1 MNEVKNRKSR
11 QSNNVKRRV
20 KQPKKNIAK
29 IGIKTKIF
37 AFLLVVVAIIM
48 IYSNFS
54 SPARVIRAFYKNVN
68 NHKYEELYNL
78 VETDM
83 SKEEFTNKMKSVY
96 DGMEVSSAWVTIS
109 INLKNSDVVNLKY
122 VTNLN
127 TVAGKLTFSN
137 KSTLVKVNGKYKI
150 KWDNSF
156 LYPKLKNN
164 QKIRVSTLKAKRGA
178 IYDRNKNI
186 LAKDAKAYSIGIVAG
201 KIKSDDDLRVI
212 SKLLNITYKDIKA
225 ELAKPYVVD
234 GTFVHLKNIDREQQ
248 ELKTALLK
256 IPAVKIIDYDIREY
270 PYNEKLSTLLGFVQ
284 NDDGK
289 SGLELTLNSQLKGLN
304 GCEIYVDDD
313 GINVETILKKDRVNG
328 KNIDLTIDVKL
339 QELIYEKFKDVESA
353 TVAMNYTTG
362 EILALVSTPSYET
375 NKISLGISD
384 NEWNEIVNNKKKP
397 LFTRFLSK
405 YTPGSTMKPIVAA
418 IGLDTDSFTDT
429 ENFGKSVKTWQKD
442 SSWKDF
448 YVTTLEVYNGE
459 SNLEKAL
466 IHSDNVY
473 FAKAALKIGK
483 NLFKQ
488 ELDRYGFNKP
498 LNFEQ
503 NTDISVY
510 GNIDSEAKL
519 AVSGFGQGEMEVN
532 PIFMAKIYSAFANN
546 GNVVTPYILQKEG
559 NDQNTVNS
567 VNLIKPLTANKI
579 KNDLKKVIDKGTG
592 KLAKIDG
599 KNLYGKTGTA
609 EIKMT
614 KDDKSG
620 EEIGWFNVFDDN
632 KLLIVN
638 MVENAKKLNGSKF
651 SVKNLREVF
660 DKYVIIN
667 NVNWQLLEK

>member
-164 QKIRVSTLKAKRGA
+164 QKIRVSTLKAKGGA

-201 KIKSDDDLRVI
+201 KIKSDDDLRAI

-289 SGLELTLNSQLKGLN
+289 SGLELTFNSQLKGLN

-313 GINVETILKKDRVNG
+313 GINVDTILKKDRVNG

-418 IGLDTDSFTDT
+418 IGLDTDSFTDI
-429 ENFGKSVKTWQKD
+429 ENFGKSVKSWQKD

-546 GNVVTPYILQKEG
+546 GNAVTPYILQKEG

-567 VNLIKPLTANKI
+567 VNLIKPLTADKI
-579 KNDLKKVIDKGTG
+579 KNDLKKVIDEGTG

-667 NVNWQLLEK
+667 NVN

>member
-29 IGIKTKIF
+29 IGIKTKMF

-201 KIKSDDDLRVI
+201 KIKSDDELRAM

-289 SGLELTLNSQLKGLN
+289 SGLELTFNSQLKGLN

-313 GINVETILKKDRVNG
+313 GINVDTILKKDRVNG

-418 IGLDTDSFTDT
+418 IGLDTDSFTDI
-429 ENFGKSVKTWQKD
+429 ENFGKSVKSWQKD

-546 GNVVTPYILQKEG
+546 GNAVTPYILQKEG

-567 VNLIKPLTANKI
+567 VNLIKPLTADKI
-579 KNDLKKVIDKGTG
+579 KNDLKKVIDEGTG

-667 NVNWQLLEK
+667 NVN

>member
-201 KIKSDDDLRVI
+201 KIKSDDELRAM

-256 IPAVKIIDYDIREY
+256 IPVVKIIDYDIREY

-289 SGLELTLNSQLKGLN
+289 SGLELTFNSQLKGLN

-313 GINVETILKKDRVNG
+313 GINVDTILKKDRVNG

-418 IGLDTDSFTDT
+418 IGLDTDSFTDI
-429 ENFGKSVKTWQKD
+429 ENFGRSVKSWQKD

-546 GNVVTPYILQKEG
+546 GNAVTPYILQKEG

-579 KNDLKKVIDKGTG
+579 KNDLKKVIDEGTG

-667 NVNWQLLEK
+667 NVN

>member
-11 QSNNVKRRV
+11 QSNNVKRKS

-29 IGIKTKIF
+29 IGIKTKMF

-109 INLKNSDVVNLKY
+109 INLKNIDVVNLKY

-127 TVAGKLTFSN
+127 TIAGKLTFSN

-201 KIKSDDDLRVI
+201 KIKNDDDLRAI

-651 SVKNLREVF
+651 SLKNLREVF

-667 NVNWQLLEK
+667 NVN

>member
-29 IGIKTKIF
+29 IGIKTKMF

-109 INLKNSDVVNLKY
+109 INLKNTDVVNLKY

-186 LAKDAKAYSIGIVAG
+186 LAKDAKAYSIGVVAG
-201 KIKSDDDLRVI
+201 KIKSDDDLRAI

-289 SGLELTLNSQLKGLN
+289 SGLELTFNSQLKGLN

-313 GINVETILKKDRVNG
+313 GINVDTILKKDRVNG

-418 IGLDTDSFTDT
+418 IGLDTDSFTDI
-429 ENFGKSVKTWQKD
+429 ENFGKSVKSWQKD

-546 GNVVTPYILQKEG
+546 GNAVTPYILQKEG

-567 VNLIKPLTANKI
+567 VNLIKPLTADKI
-579 KNDLKKVIDKGTG
+579 KNDLKKVIDEGTG

-667 NVNWQLLEK
+667 NVN

>member
-29 IGIKTKIF
+29 IGIKTKMF

-201 KIKSDDDLRVI
+201 KIKNDDDLRAI

-289 SGLELTLNSQLKGLN
+289 SGLELTFNSQLKGLN

-313 GINVETILKKDRVNG
+313 GINVDTILKKDRVNG

-418 IGLDTDSFTDT
+418 IGLDTDSFTDI
-429 ENFGKSVKTWQKD
+429 ENFGKSVKSWQKD

-448 YVTTLEVYNGE
+448 YVTTLEGYNGE

-546 GNVVTPYILQKEG
+546 GNAVTPYILQKEG
-559 NDQNTVNS
+559 NNQNTVNS
-567 VNLIKPLTANKI
+567 VNLIKPLNANKI
-579 KNDLKKVIDKGTG
+579 KNDLKKVIDEGTG

-632 KLLIVN
+632 RLLIVN

-667 NVNWQLLEK
+667 NVN

>member
-201 KIKSDDDLRVI
+201 KIKSDDDLRAI

-289 SGLELTLNSQLKGLN
+289 SGLELTFNSQLKGLN

-313 GINVETILKKDRVNG
+313 GINVDTILKKDRVNG

-339 QELIYEKFKDVESA
+339 QELIYEKFKDAESA
-353 TVAMNYTTG
+353 TVAMDYTTG

-418 IGLDTDSFTDT
+418 IGLDTDSFTDI
-429 ENFGKSVKTWQKD
+429 ENFGKSVKSWQKD

-546 GNVVTPYILQKEG
+546 GNAVTPYILQKEG

-567 VNLIKPLTANKI
+567 VNLIKPLTADKI
-579 KNDLKKVIDKGTG
+579 KNDLKKVIDEGTG

-667 NVNWQLLEK
+667 NVN

>member
-29 IGIKTKIF
+29 IGIKIKIF

-201 KIKSDDDLRVI
+201 KIKSDDDLRAI

-289 SGLELTLNSQLKGLN
+289 SGLELTFNSQLKGLN
-304 GCEIYVDDD
+304 GCEIYVDND
-313 GINVETILKKDRVNG
+313 GINVDTILKKDRVNG

-418 IGLDTDSFTDT
+418 IGLDTDSFTDI
-429 ENFGKSVKTWQKD
+429 ENFGKSVKSWQKD

-483 NLFKQ
+483 SLFKQ

-546 GNVVTPYILQKEG
+546 GNAVTPYILQKEG
-559 NDQNTVNS
+559 NNQNTVNS
-567 VNLIKPLTANKI
+567 VNLIKPLNANKI
-579 KNDLKKVIDKGTG
+579 KNDLKKVIDEGTG

-632 KLLIVN
+632 RLLIVN

-667 NVNWQLLEK
+667 NVN

>member
-156 LYPKLKNN
+156 LYPKVKNN

-201 KIKSDDDLRVI
+201 KIKSDDDLRAI

-289 SGLELTLNSQLKGLN
+289 SGLELTFNSQLKGLN

-313 GINVETILKKDRVNG
+313 GINVDTILKKDRVNG

-418 IGLDTDSFTDT
+418 IGLDTDSFTDI
-429 ENFGKSVKTWQKD
+429 ENFGKSVKSWQKD

-546 GNVVTPYILQKEG
+546 GNAVTPYILQKEG
-559 NDQNTVNS
+559 NDQNTINS
-567 VNLIKPLTANKI
+567 VNLIKPLTADKI
-579 KNDLKKVIDKGTG
+579 KNDLKKVIDEGTG

-667 NVNWQLLEK
+667 NVN

>member
-201 KIKSDDDLRVI
+201 KIKSDDDLRAI

-289 SGLELTLNSQLKGLN
+289 SGLELTFNSQLKGLN

-313 GINVETILKKDRVNG
+313 GINVDTILKKDRVNG

-418 IGLDTDSFTDT
+418 IGLDTDSFTDI
-429 ENFGKSVKTWQKD
+429 ENFGKSVKSWQKD

-546 GNVVTPYILQKEG
+546 GNAVTPYILQKEG
-559 NDQNTVNS
+559 NYQNTVNS
-567 VNLIKPLTANKI
+567 VNLIKPLTADKI
-579 KNDLKKVIDKGTG
+579 KNDLKKVIDEGTG

-667 NVNWQLLEK
+667 NVN

>member
-164 QKIRVSTLKAKRGA
+164 QKIRVSTLKAKRGS

-201 KIKSDDDLRVI
+201 KIKSDDDLRAI

-234 GTFVHLKNIDREQQ
+234 GTFVHLKNIDRKQQ

-289 SGLELTLNSQLKGLN
+289 SGLELTFNSQLKGLN

-313 GINVETILKKDRVNG
+313 GINVDTILKKDRVNG

-418 IGLDTDSFTDT
+418 IGLDTDSFTDI
-429 ENFGKSVKTWQKD
+429 ENFGKSVKSWQKD

-546 GNVVTPYILQKEG
+546 GNAVTPYILQKEG

-567 VNLIKPLTANKI
+567 VNLIKPLTADKI
-579 KNDLKKVIDKGTG
+579 KNDLKKVIDEGTG

-667 NVNWQLLEK
+667 NVN

>member
-201 KIKSDDDLRVI
+201 KIKSDDELRAM

-289 SGLELTLNSQLKGLN
+289 SGLELTFNSQLKGLN

-313 GINVETILKKDRVNG
+313 GINVDTILKKDRVNG

-397 LFTRFLSK
+397 LFIRFLSK

-418 IGLDTDSFTDT
+418 IGLDTDSFTDI
-429 ENFGKSVKTWQKD
+429 ENFGKSVKSWQKD

-546 GNVVTPYILQKEG
+546 GNAVTPYILQKEG
-559 NDQNTVNS
+559 NNQNTVNS
-567 VNLIKPLTANKI
+567 VNLIKPLNANKI
-579 KNDLKKVIDKGTG
+579 KNDLKKVIDEGTG

-632 KLLIVN
+632 RLLIVN

-667 NVNWQLLEK
+667 SVN

>member
-29 IGIKTKIF
+29 IGIKTKMF

-201 KIKSDDDLRVI
+201 KIKSDDDLRAI

-289 SGLELTLNSQLKGLN
+289 SGLELTFNSQLKGLN

-313 GINVETILKKDRVNG
+313 GINVDTILKKDRVNG

-418 IGLDTDSFTDT
+418 IGLDTDSFTDI
-429 ENFGKSVKTWQKD
+429 ENFGKSVKSWQKD

-546 GNVVTPYILQKEG
+546 GNAVTPYILQKEG
-559 NDQNTVNS
+559 NNQNTVNS
-567 VNLIKPLTANKI
+567 VNLIKPLNANKI
-579 KNDLKKVIDKGTG
+579 KNDLKKVIDEGTG

-632 KLLIVN
+632 RLLIVN

-667 NVNWQLLEK
+667 NVN

>member
-83 SKEEFTNKMKSVY
+83 SKEEFTNKMRSVY

-109 INLKNSDVVNLKY
+109 VNLKNSDVVNLKY

-201 KIKSDDDLRVI
+201 KIKSDDDLRAI

-289 SGLELTLNSQLKGLN
+289 SGLELTFNSQLKGLN

-313 GINVETILKKDRVNG
+313 GINVDTILKKDRVNG

-418 IGLDTDSFTDT
+418 IGLDTDSFTDI
-429 ENFGKSVKTWQKD
+429 ENFGKSVKSWQKD

-546 GNVVTPYILQKEG
+546 GNAVTPYILQKEG

-579 KNDLKKVIDKGTG
+579 KNDLKKVIDEGTG

-660 DKYVIIN
+660 DKYVIMN
-667 NVNWQLLEK
+667 NVN

>member
-201 KIKSDDDLRVI
+201 KIKSDDELRAM

-289 SGLELTLNSQLKGLN
+289 SGLELTFNSQLKGLN

-313 GINVETILKKDRVNG
+313 GINVDTILKKDRVNG

-418 IGLDTDSFTDT
+418 IGLDTDSFTDI
-429 ENFGKSVKTWQKD
+429 ENFGKSVKSWQKD

-466 IHSDNVY
+466 IYSDNVY

-546 GNVVTPYILQKEG
+546 GNAVTPYILQKEG

-579 KNDLKKVIDKGTG
+579 KNDLKKVIDEGTG

-651 SVKNLREVF
+651 GVKNLREVF

-667 NVNWQLLEK
+667 NVN

>member
-186 LAKDAKAYSIGIVAG
+186 LSKDAKAYSIGIVAG
-201 KIKSDDDLRVI
+201 KIKSDDDLRAI

-289 SGLELTLNSQLKGLN
+289 SGLELTFNSQLKGLN

-313 GINVETILKKDRVNG
+313 GINVDTILKKDRVNG

-418 IGLDTDSFTDT
+418 IGLDNDSFTDI
-429 ENFGKSVKTWQKD
+429 ENFGKSVKSWQKD

-503 NTDISVY
+503 NTDVSVY

-532 PIFMAKIYSAFANN
+532 PIFMAKIYSAFAND
-546 GNVVTPYILQKEG
+546 GNAVTPYILQKEG
-559 NDQNTVNS
+559 NDQNTVNI

-579 KNDLKKVIDKGTG
+579 KNDLKKVIDEGTG

-667 NVNWQLLEK
+667 NVN

>member
-29 IGIKTKIF
+29 IGIKTKMF

-54 SPARVIRAFYKNVN
+54 SPARVIKAFYKNVN

-201 KIKSDDDLRVI
+201 KIKSDDDLRAI

-289 SGLELTLNSQLKGLN
+289 SGLELTFNSQLKGLN

-313 GINVETILKKDRVNG
+313 GINVDTILKKDRVNG

-418 IGLDTDSFTDT
+418 IGLDTDSFTDI
-429 ENFGKSVKTWQKD
+429 ENFGKSVKSWQKD

-546 GNVVTPYILQKEG
+546 GNAVTPYILQKEG

-567 VNLIKPLTANKI
+567 VNLIKPLTADKI
-579 KNDLKKVIDKGTG
+579 KNDLKKVIDEGTG

-667 NVNWQLLEK
+667 NVN

>member
-29 IGIKTKIF
+29 IGIKTKMF

-201 KIKSDDDLRVI
+201 KIKSDDDLRAI
-212 SKLLNITYKDIKA
+212 SKLLNITYKDMKA

-289 SGLELTLNSQLKGLN
+289 SGLELTFNSQLKGLN

-313 GINVETILKKDRVNG
+313 GINVDTILKKDRVNG

-429 ENFGKSVKTWQKD
+429 ENFGKSVKSWQKD
-442 SSWKDF
+442 LSWKDF

-483 NLFKQ
+483 SLFKQ

-546 GNVVTPYILQKEG
+546 GNAVTPYILQKEG
-559 NDQNTVNS
+559 NNQNTVNS
-567 VNLIKPLTANKI
+567 VNLIKPLNANKI
-579 KNDLKKVIDKGTG
+579 KNDLKKVIDEGTG

-667 NVNWQLLEK
+667 NVN

>member
-78 VETDM
+78 VKTDM

-201 KIKSDDDLRVI
+201 KIKSDDDLRAI

-289 SGLELTLNSQLKGLN
+289 SGLELTFNSQLKGLN

-313 GINVETILKKDRVNG
+313 GINVDTILKKDRVNG

-339 QELIYEKFKDVESA
+339 QELIYEKFKDAESA
-353 TVAMNYTTG
+353 TVAMDYTTG

-546 GNVVTPYILQKEG
+546 GNAVTPYILQKEG
-559 NDQNTVNS
+559 NNQNTVNS
-567 VNLIKPLTANKI
+567 VNLMNPITANKI
-579 KNDLKKVIDKGTG
+579 KDDLKKVIDEGTG

-614 KDDKSG
+614 KEDKSG

-651 SVKNLREVF
+651 SVKNLREVL
-660 DKYVIIN
+660 DKHVIIN
-667 NVNWQLLEK
+667 SVN

>member
-201 KIKSDDDLRVI
+201 KIKSDDDLRAI

-289 SGLELTLNSQLKGLN
+289 SGLELTFNSQLKGLN

-313 GINVETILKKDRVNG
+313 GINVDTILKKDRVNG

-418 IGLDTDSFTDT
+418 IGLDTDSFTDI
-429 ENFGKSVKTWQKD
+429 ENFGKSVKSWQKD

-546 GNVVTPYILQKEG
+546 GNAVTPYILQKEG

-567 VNLIKPLTANKI
+567 VNLIKPLTADKI
-579 KNDLKKVIDKGTG
+579 KNDLKKVIDEGTG

-609 EIKMT
+609 EIKMN

-667 NVNWQLLEK
+667 NVN

>member
-29 IGIKTKIF
+29 IGIKTKMF

-150 KWDNSF
+150 KWDSSF

-201 KIKSDDDLRVI
+201 KIKSDDDLRAI

-289 SGLELTLNSQLKGLN
+289 SGLELTFNSQLKGLN

-313 GINVETILKKDRVNG
+313 GINVDTILKKDRVNG

-339 QELIYEKFKDVESA
+339 QELIYEKFKDAESA
-353 TVAMNYTTG
+353 TVAMDYTTG

-405 YTPGSTMKPIVAA
+405 CTPGSTMKPIVAA

-546 GNVVTPYILQKEG
+546 GKAVTPYILQKEG

-579 KNDLKKVIDKGTG
+579 KNDLKKVIDEGTG

-667 NVNWQLLEK
+667 NVN

>member
-29 IGIKTKIF
+29 IGIKTKMF

-109 INLKNSDVVNLKY
+109 INLKNSDVVNLNY

-201 KIKSDDDLRVI
+201 KIKSDDDLRAI

-289 SGLELTLNSQLKGLN
+289 SGLELTFNSQLKGLN

-313 GINVETILKKDRVNG
+313 GINVDTILKKDRVNG

-418 IGLDTDSFTDT
+418 IGLDTDSFTDI
-429 ENFGKSVKTWQKD
+429 ENFGKSVKSWQKD

-546 GNVVTPYILQKEG
+546 GNAVTPYILQKEG

-567 VNLIKPLTANKI
+567 VNLIKPLTADKI
-579 KNDLKKVIDKGTG
+579 KNDLKKVIDEGTG

-667 NVNWQLLEK
+667 NVN

>member
-29 IGIKTKIF
+29 IGIKTKMF

-96 DGMEVSSAWVTIS
+96 DGMEVSSAWVIIS

-122 VTNLN
+122 VTNLS

-201 KIKSDDDLRVI
+201 KIKSDDELRAM

-289 SGLELTLNSQLKGLN
+289 SGLELTFNSQLKGLN

-313 GINVETILKKDRVNG
+313 GINVDTILKKDRVNG

-418 IGLDTDSFTDT
+418 IGLDTDSFTDI
-429 ENFGKSVKTWQKD
+429 ENFGRSVKSWQKD

-546 GNVVTPYILQKEG
+546 GNAVTPYILQKEG

-579 KNDLKKVIDKGTG
+579 KNDLKKVIDEGTG

-609 EIKMT
+609 EIKMN

-660 DKYVIIN
+660 DKYVIMN
-667 NVNWQLLEK
+667 NVN

>member
-201 KIKSDDDLRVI
+201 KIKNDDDLRAI

-289 SGLELTLNSQLKGLN
+289 SGLELTFNSQLKGLN

-313 GINVETILKKDRVNG
+313 GINVDTILKKDRVNG

-339 QELIYEKFKDVESA
+339 QELIYEKFKDIESA

-384 NEWNEIVNNKKKP
+384 NEWNEIINNKKKP

-546 GNVVTPYILQKEG
+546 GKAVTPYILQKEG

-579 KNDLKKVIDKGTG
+579 KNDLKKVIDEGTG

-667 NVNWQLLEK
+667 NVN

>member
-29 IGIKTKIF
+29 IGIKTKMF

-201 KIKSDDDLRVI
+201 KIKSDDDLRAI

-289 SGLELTLNSQLKGLN
+289 SGLELTFNSQLKGLN

-313 GINVETILKKDRVNG
+313 GINVDTILKKDRVNG

-339 QELIYEKFKDVESA
+339 QELIYEKFKDAESA
-353 TVAMNYTTG
+353 TVAMDYTTG

-546 GNVVTPYILQKEG
+546 GKAVTPYILQKEG

-567 VNLIKPLTANKI
+567 VNLIKPLTADKI
-579 KNDLKKVIDKGTG
+579 KNDLKKVIDEGTG

-667 NVNWQLLEK
+667 NVN

>member
-201 KIKSDDDLRVI
+201 KIKSDDDLRAI

-289 SGLELTLNSQLKGLN
+289 SGLELTFNSQLKGLN

-313 GINVETILKKDRVNG
+313 GINVDTILKKDRVNG

-429 ENFGKSVKTWQKD
+429 ENFGKSVKSWQKD

-483 NLFKQ
+483 SLFKQ

-546 GNVVTPYILQKEG
+546 GNAVTPYILQKGG
-559 NDQNTVNS
+559 NNQNTVNS
-567 VNLIKPLTANKI
+567 VNLIKPLNANKI
-579 KNDLKKVIDKGTG
+579 KNDLKKVIDEGTG

-632 KLLIVN
+632 RLLIVN

-667 NVNWQLLEK
+667 NVN

>member
-201 KIKSDDDLRVI
+201 KIKSDDDLRAI

-289 SGLELTLNSQLKGLN
+289 SGLELTFNSQLKGLN

-313 GINVETILKKDRVNG
+313 GINVDTILKKDRVNG

-429 ENFGKSVKTWQKD
+429 ENFGKSVKSWQKD

-483 NLFKQ
+483 SLFKQ

-546 GNVVTPYILQKEG
+546 GNAVTPYILQKGG
-559 NDQNTVNS
+559 NNQNTVNS
-567 VNLIKPLTANKI
+567 VNLIKPLNANKI
-579 KNDLKKVIDKGTG
+579 KNDLKKVIDEGTG

-620 EEIGWFNVFDDN
+620 EEIG
-632 KLLIVN
+632 
-638 MVENAKKLNGSKF
+638 
-651 SVKNLREVF
+651 
-660 DKYVIIN
+660 
-667 NVNWQLLEK
+667 

>member
-29 IGIKTKIF
+29 IGIKTKMF

-201 KIKSDDDLRVI
+201 KIKSDDELRAM

-289 SGLELTLNSQLKGLN
+289 SGLELTFNSQLKGLN

-313 GINVETILKKDRVNG
+313 GINVDTILKKDRVNG

-418 IGLDTDSFTDT
+418 IGLDTDSFTDI
-429 ENFGKSVKTWQKD
+429 ENFGKSVKSWQKD

-546 GNVVTPYILQKEG
+546 GNAVTPYILQKEG

-579 KNDLKKVIDKGTG
+579 KNDLKKVIDEGTG

-660 DKYVIIN
+660 DKYVIMN
-667 NVNWQLLEK
+667 NVN

>member
-29 IGIKTKIF
+29 IGIKTKMF

-137 KSTLVKVNGKYKI
+137 KSTLIKVNGKYKI

-201 KIKSDDDLRVI
+201 KIKSDDDLRAI

-289 SGLELTLNSQLKGLN
+289 SGLELTFNSQLKGLN

-313 GINVETILKKDRVNG
+313 GINVDTILKKDRVNG

-418 IGLDTDSFTDT
+418 IGLDTDSFTDI
-429 ENFGKSVKTWQKD
+429 ENFGKSVKSWQKD

-546 GNVVTPYILQKEG
+546 GNAVTPYILQREG

-579 KNDLKKVIDKGTG
+579 KNDLKKVIDEGTG

-660 DKYVIIN
+660 DKYVIMN
-667 NVNWQLLEK
+667 NVN

>member
-201 KIKSDDDLRVI
+201 KIKSDDDLRAI

-289 SGLELTLNSQLKGLN
+289 SGLELTFNSQLKGLN

-313 GINVETILKKDRVNG
+313 GINVDTILKKDRVNG

-418 IGLDTDSFTDT
+418 IGLDTDSFTDI
-429 ENFGKSVKTWQKD
+429 ENFGKSVKSWQKD

-546 GNVVTPYILQKEG
+546 GNAVTPYILQKEG

-567 VNLIKPLTANKI
+567 VNLIKPLTADKI
-579 KNDLKKVIDKGTG
+579 KNDLKKVIYEGTG

-667 NVNWQLLEK
+667 NVN

>member
-29 IGIKTKIF
+29 IGIKTKMF

-201 KIKSDDDLRVI
+201 KIKSDDDLRAI

-284 NDDGK
+284 NDEGK
-289 SGLELTLNSQLKGLN
+289 SGLELTFNSQLKGLN

-313 GINVETILKKDRVNG
+313 GINVDTILKKDRVNG

-429 ENFGKSVKTWQKD
+429 ENFGKSVKSWQKD

-466 IHSDNVY
+466 VHSDNVY

-532 PIFMAKIYSAFANN
+532 PIFMVKIYSAFANN
-546 GNVVTPYILQKEG
+546 GNAVTPYILQKEG

-579 KNDLKKVIDKGTG
+579 KNDLKKVIDEGTG

-667 NVNWQLLEK
+667 SVN

>member
-29 IGIKTKIF
+29 IGIKTKMF

-201 KIKSDDDLRVI
+201 KIKSDDELRAM

-289 SGLELTLNSQLKGLN
+289 SGLELTFNSQLKGLN

-313 GINVETILKKDRVNG
+313 GINVDTILKKDRVNG

-429 ENFGKSVKTWQKD
+429 ENFGKSVKSWQKD

-546 GNVVTPYILQKEG
+546 GNAVTPYILQKEG

-579 KNDLKKVIDKGTG
+579 KNDLKKVIDEGTG

-609 EIKMT
+609 EIKMN

-667 NVNWQLLEK
+667 NVN

>member
-137 KSTLVKVNGKYKI
+137 KSTLIKVNGKYKI

-201 KIKSDDDLRVI
+201 KIKSDDDLRAI

-289 SGLELTLNSQLKGLN
+289 SGLELTFNSQLKGLN

-313 GINVETILKKDRVNG
+313 GINVDTILKKDRVNG

-418 IGLDTDSFTDT
+418 IGLDTDSFTDI
-429 ENFGKSVKTWQKD
+429 ENFGKSVKSWQKD

-546 GNVVTPYILQKEG
+546 GNAVTPYILQREG

-579 KNDLKKVIDKGTG
+579 KNDLKKVIDEGTG

-660 DKYVIIN
+660 DKYVIMN
-667 NVNWQLLEK
+667 NVN

>member
-201 KIKSDDDLRVI
+201 KIKSDDDLRAI

-289 SGLELTLNSQLKGLN
+289 SGLELTFNSQLKGLN

-313 GINVETILKKDRVNG
+313 GINVDTILKKDRVNG

-418 IGLDTDSFTDT
+418 IGLDTDSFTDI
-429 ENFGKSVKTWQKD
+429 ENFGKSVKSWQKD

-546 GNVVTPYILQKEG
+546 GNAVTPYILQKEG

-567 VNLIKPLTANKI
+567 VNLIKPLTADKI
-579 KNDLKKVIDKGTG
+579 KNDLKKVIDEGTG

-660 DKYVIIN
+660 DKYVIMN
-667 NVNWQLLEK
+667 NVN

>member
-122 VTNLN
+122 VTNLS

-201 KIKSDDDLRVI
+201 KIKSDDELRAM

-289 SGLELTLNSQLKGLN
+289 SGLELTFNSQLKGLN

-313 GINVETILKKDRVNG
+313 GINVDTILKKDRVNG

-418 IGLDTDSFTDT
+418 IGLDTDSFTDI
-429 ENFGKSVKTWQKD
+429 ENFGRSVKSWQKD

-546 GNVVTPYILQKEG
+546 GNAVTPYILQKEG

-579 KNDLKKVIDKGTG
+579 KNDLKKVIDEGTG

-609 EIKMT
+609 EIKMN

-660 DKYVIIN
+660 DKYVIMN
-667 NVNWQLLEK
+667 NVN

>member
-164 QKIRVSTLKAKRGA
+164 QKIRVSTLKAKRGV

-201 KIKSDDDLRVI
+201 KIKSDDDLRAI

-289 SGLELTLNSQLKGLN
+289 SGLELTFNSQLKGLN

-313 GINVETILKKDRVNG
+313 GINVDTILKKDRVNG

-418 IGLDTDSFTDT
+418 IGLDTDSFTDI
-429 ENFGKSVKTWQKD
+429 ENFGKSVKSWQKD

-546 GNVVTPYILQKEG
+546 GNAVTPYILQKEG

-567 VNLIKPLTANKI
+567 VNLIKPLNANKI
-579 KNDLKKVIDKGTG
+579 KNDLKKVIDEGTG

-632 KLLIVN
+632 RLLIVN

-667 NVNWQLLEK
+667 NVN

>member
-29 IGIKTKIF
+29 IGIKTKMF

-122 VTNLN
+122 VTNLS

-201 KIKSDDDLRVI
+201 KIKSDDELRAM

-289 SGLELTLNSQLKGLN
+289 SGLELTFNSQLKGLN

-313 GINVETILKKDRVNG
+313 GINVDTILKKDRVNG

-418 IGLDTDSFTDT
+418 IGLDTDSFTDI
-429 ENFGKSVKTWQKD
+429 ENFGRSVKSWQKD

-546 GNVVTPYILQKEG
+546 GNAVTPYILQKEG

-579 KNDLKKVIDKGTG
+579 KNDLKKVIDEGTG

-667 NVNWQLLEK
+667 NVN

>member
-54 SPARVIRAFYKNVN
+54 SPARVIRVFYKNVN

-201 KIKSDDDLRVI
+201 KIKSDDDLRAI

-289 SGLELTLNSQLKGLN
+289 SGLELTFNSQLKGLN

-313 GINVETILKKDRVNG
+313 GINVDTILKKDRVNG

-418 IGLDTDSFTDT
+418 IGLDTDSFTDI
-429 ENFGKSVKTWQKD
+429 ENFGKSVKSWQKD

-546 GNVVTPYILQKEG
+546 GNAVTPYILQKEG

-579 KNDLKKVIDKGTG
+579 KNDLKKVIDEGTG

-609 EIKMT
+609 EIKMN

-660 DKYVIIN
+660 DKYVIMN
-667 NVNWQLLEK
+667 NVN

>member
-201 KIKSDDDLRVI
+201 KIKSDDDLRAI
-212 SKLLNITYKDIKA
+212 SKLLNITYKDMKA

-289 SGLELTLNSQLKGLN
+289 SGLELTFNSQLKGLN

-313 GINVETILKKDRVNG
+313 GINVDTILKKDRVNG

-339 QELIYEKFKDVESA
+339 QELIYEKFEDVESA

-384 NEWNEIVNNKKKP
+384 NEWNEIVDNKKKP

-418 IGLDTDSFTDT
+418 IGLDTDSFTDI
-429 ENFGKSVKTWQKD
+429 ENFGKSVKSWQKD

-519 AVSGFGQGEMEVN
+519 AISGFGQGEMEVN

-546 GNVVTPYILQKEG
+546 GNAVTPYILQKEG
-559 NDQNTVNS
+559 NDQNIVNS

-579 KNDLKKVIDKGTG
+579 KNDLKKVIDEGTG

-632 KLLIVN
+632 RLLIVN

-667 NVNWQLLEK
+667 NVN

>member
-29 IGIKTKIF
+29 IGIKTKMF

-54 SPARVIRAFYKNVN
+54 SQARVIRAFYKNVN

-201 KIKSDDDLRVI
+201 KIKSDDDLRAI

-289 SGLELTLNSQLKGLN
+289 SGLELTFNSQLKGLN

-313 GINVETILKKDRVNG
+313 GINVDTILKKDRVNG

-418 IGLDTDSFTDT
+418 IGLDTDSFTDI
-429 ENFGKSVKTWQKD
+429 ENFGKSVKSWQKD

-546 GNVVTPYILQKEG
+546 GNAVTPYILQKEG

-567 VNLIKPLTANKI
+567 VNLIKPLTADKI
-579 KNDLKKVIDKGTG
+579 KNDLKKVIDEGTG

-667 NVNWQLLEK
+667 NVN